1 MKSVLALVCF
11 AAMLQPGP
19 VYAQAAGDRLDRA
32 FKRLDSD
39 RNGSLSHEEA
49 PRFAPVA
56 ERLAGADADA
66 NGDGTITPDE
76 ARSWRREERRQN
88 RPAPA
93 AMNGALPETESE
105 VTRQE
110 RLFQR
115 LDADNDGKFT
125 QAEAGGPDWFDRLD
139 RNGDGVIEQNELPG
153 NNAGPRN
160 RRTETERNAPAM
172 PQEPPHTAHLDLRY
186 DEIEGVDP
194 NLLSLDLYVPEG
206 KTTQTGRPVL
216 VMIHGGG
223 WRGGDKANRAIVGG
237 KMHHFVSNG
246 YIYASINYRLSPQG
260 PNDAG
265 VQHPVH
271 AQDCAKAIA
280 WIHDHIDDYGGDPA
294 GIHLMG
300 HSAGAHLAGL
310 IGTNDRFLKA
320 EGKSLA
326 ILKSN
331 VLLDTAALDIAGY
344 LEAQDGKGMTALYHN
359 AFTDKPANWRDA
371 SPRLHVKPD
380 KQIPPTLIFYGGTR
394 MLLNRFAPDFARALR
409 EACTPAQAIDVA
421 PLDHGQINAFIG
433 TVDDPMTA
441 LIMRLHAGDDASRF
455 PARITAYAAEPPDRE
470 GAGSQNSVTFEH
482 SYLAGTRDPEGHFL
496 GGTETMHLVAHEGKL
511 FAGLG
516 YWTDQP
522 GSDPRPG
529 AQILRK
535 DGPDQLWRLEHNFS
549 GALRINAMDSVTF
562 SVDHRGEKL
571 GSPVTLLVA
580 DAGLIRSRGSGA
592 LVCFVRNDGSGGWD
606 ESRIVTNAN
615 RAYIRAFGF
624 HRDAK
629 TGVEY
634 LFAGTGAG
642 EVYRGSYDA
651 TVPGR
656 IRWESTPEYAN
667 PDFDDSPFKR
677 CQGFAVA
684 NGRLYASVS
693 PRLLVRR
700 DGPEPRWTAV
710 FRWKPEQ
717 RPGAGLRGI
726 TAVAAPDG
734 THEVILGSREQ
745 EVRILRI
752 DPEDGHKVTDELNSQ
767 QFLKEQ
773 LGNFRGGRLVAYN
786 RLVPGRHPV
795 TGQPIHWVT
804 VAGIKPNDT
813 RAAWLLIRHADA
825 TYDTVRVFDPNL
837 DPHPL
842 LVSTRTL
849 EFAPWNTREF
859 YTGGYD
865 GAAND
870 RKNHNTAWIFKGIM
884 K

>member
-1 MKSVLALVCF
+1 MKTNCILLSAVFSVLTFAGADAQTSTPQDRFDRIDRNGDGRVTPRELPREAL
-11 AAMLQPGP
+11 
-19 VYAQAAGDRLDRA
+19 
-32 FKRLDSD
+32 FKRLD
-39 RNGSLSHEEA
+39 H
-49 PRFAPVA
+49 
-56 ERLAGADADA
+56 
-66 NGDGTITPDE
+66 
-76 ARSWRREERRQN
+76 
-88 RPAPA
+88 
-93 AMNGALPETESE
+93 
-105 VTRQE
+105 
-110 RLFQR
+110 
-115 LDADNDGKFT
+115 
-125 QAEAGGPDWFDRLD
+125 
-139 RNGDGVIEQNELPG
+139 NGDGVIEKAELPG
-153 NNAGPRN
+153 GNTRRRN
-160 RRTETERNAPAM
+160 RAATAKENAPAM
-172 PQEPPHTAHLDLRY
+172 PEEPAHTAHRDIPY
-186 DEIEGVDP
+186 AKIEGVDP
-194 NLLSLDLYVPEG
+194 GLLSLDLYVPKG
-206 KTTQTGRPVL
+206 KVTAQGRPVL

-223 WRGGDKANRAIVGG
+223 WRRGDKANRATVGA
-237 KMHHFVSNG
+237 KMRHFVGKG
-246 YIYASINYRLSPQG
+246 YIYAPINYRLSPAEPG
-260 PNDAG
+260 GNG

-271 AQDCAKAIA
+271 AQDCARALA

-294 GIHLMG
+294 RIHLMG

-310 IGTNDRFLKA
+310 IGTNERFLKA

-326 ILKSN
+326 ILKTN
-331 VLLDTAALDIAGY
+331 VLLDTAALDIPSY

-394 MLLNRFAPDFARALR
+394 MLLNRFAPDFARALHK
-409 EACTPAQAIDVA
+409 AGTPAQAIDVA

-441 LIMRLHAGDDASRF
+441 LIMRLHAGEDAAGF
-455 PARITAYAAEPPDRE
+455 PARITPCAADPVDRE
-470 GAGSQNSVTFEH
+470 TARADNNVTFER
-482 SYLAGTRDPEGHFL
+482 SYAAGTRDARGRFM
-496 GGTETMHLVAHEGKL
+496 GGTETMHLVAHDGHL

-535 DGPDQLWRLEHNFS
+535 DGPEKPWRLERSFP
-549 GALRINAMDSVTF
+549 GAVRINAMTSISF
-562 SVDHRGEKL
+562 SVDRRGEKL
-571 GSPVTLLVA
+571 ESPVTLLVA
-580 DAGLIRSRGSGA
+580 DAGLIRSRRSGA
-592 LVCFVRNDGSGGWD
+592 LVCFVRNDASGEW
-606 ESRIVTNAN
+606 EECTIAPQAN

-624 HRDAK
+624 HRAAE

-642 EVYRGSYDA
+642 EIYRGSYDA
-651 TVPGR
+651 KAPGG
-656 IRWESTPEYAN
+656 IRWRAKPEYTN
-667 PDFDDSPFKR
+667 PDFDGGPFKR
-677 CQGFAVA
+677 CQGFTVA

-693 PRLLVRR
+693 PRLLVRH
-700 DGPEPRWTAV
+700 DGAQPRWTEV

-717 RPGAGLRGI
+717 RAGAGLRGI
-726 TAVAAPDG
+726 TAVPAPDG

-745 EVRILRI
+745 EGRILRI
-752 DPEDGHKVTDELNSQ
+752 DPAVGHKVTDELNSQ
-767 QFLKEQ
+767 QFLKAQ
-773 LGNFRGGRLVAYN
+773 RGSFRGGRLVAYN
-786 RLVPGRHPV
+786 RFIPGMHPV

-813 RAAWLLIRHADA
+813 RAAWLLIRHPDA

-849 EFAPWNTREF
+849 EFAPWNPREF

-870 RKNHNTAWIFKGIM
+870 RKNHNTAWIFKGSLQGD
-884 K
+884 